1 MSEASRGYAALHL
14 AQCGVRCLGAHV
26 QVVGLQVILGGRMD
40 ELELSPV
47 LNVVIRTMSGNRSRV
62 VYREV
67 SSRE

>member
-47 LNVVIRTMSGNRSRV
+47 LNVVI
-62 VYREV
+62 
-67 SSRE
+67 

>member
-40 ELELSPV
+40 ELESVLSPV

-62 VYREV
+62 V
-67 SSRE
+67 